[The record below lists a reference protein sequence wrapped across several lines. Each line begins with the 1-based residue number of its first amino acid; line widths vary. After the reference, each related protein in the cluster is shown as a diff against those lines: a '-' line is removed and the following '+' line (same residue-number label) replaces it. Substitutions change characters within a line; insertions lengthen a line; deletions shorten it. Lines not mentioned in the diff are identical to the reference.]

1 MIRRSARF
9 GHKGRRRVA
18 VWFAA
23 FALSLQALV
32 PLGQALPMPGGSGA
46 YLVICTALGIQAI
59 PDPNAPPKTD
69 DRPICPVCM
78 ARALGAETIVAEPV
92 ALVPVSFSEVALT
105 ILPAADLPAGVA
117 PPTPSTR
124 DPPIV

>member
-1 MIRRSARF
+1 MIGKTTRSGF
-9 GHKGRRRVA
+9 GKRRRFA

-23 FALSLQALV
+23 LALSLQALV
-32 PLGQALPMPGGSGA
+32 PIGQALPMPGGAGA
-46 YLVICTALGIQAI
+46 YLVICTALGIQTI

-69 DRPICPVCM
+69 DRPVCPVCM
-78 ARALGAETIVAEPV
+78 VRALGTAMLVAEPV
-92 ALVPVSFSEVALT
+92 TLEPVALT
-105 ILPAADLPAGVA
+105 EIAMAILPSPNLLDGEA